1 MKISNFFGKLN
12 ELINATAA
20 ALLMVFVL
28 PVSIAFGQNGLDN
41 EGSVPTSAQPIG
53 SVTLVIGRA
62 ILSSSISGVVQV
74 DRGQI
79 LREGDKIATESN
91 GHVHIKFK
99 DNAVLSVRPR
109 SELQILAYQFDE
121 REPENSQVKF
131 NLIEGTARAVSGD
144 AAKAARERFRLNT
157 PIAAIGVRGT
167 DFVVSTTSD
176 SLMALVNEG
185 SIVVTPFSSECIVQG
200 IGPCNTNGVELG
212 SGSMQILEFDSSMNV
227 PQIVPV
233 LARGQDAQQI
243 TEIFSGVV
251 ARNQNF
257 EENYEEDIKIETQSE
272 EDTNGTVKE
281 VLGESVTS
289 IELGINAQNQ
299 APYGTGYTPEAQLL
313 PEELKNRQLVW
324 GRFADGKGE
333 FERLTLPFSE
343 ASQGRNV
350 TVGGNF
356 EYFLFRPESGE
367 AQVQKGLG

>member
-121 REPENSQVKF
+121 REPENSQVKCKS
-131 NLIEGTARAVSGD
+131 RRR
-144 AAKAARERFRLNT
+144 K
-157 PIAAIGVRGT
+157 
-167 DFVVSTTSD
+167 
-176 SLMALVNEG
+176 
-185 SIVVTPFSSECIVQG
+185 
-200 IGPCNTNGVELG
+200 
-212 SGSMQILEFDSSMNV
+212 
-227 PQIVPV
+227 
-233 LARGQDAQQI
+233 
-243 TEIFSGVV
+243 
-251 ARNQNF
+251 
-257 EENYEEDIKIETQSE
+257 
-272 EDTNGTVKE
+272 
-281 VLGESVTS
+281 
-289 IELGINAQNQ
+289 
-299 APYGTGYTPEAQLL
+299 
-313 PEELKNRQLVW
+313 
-324 GRFADGKGE
+324 
-333 FERLTLPFSE
+333 
-343 ASQGRNV
+343 
-350 TVGGNF
+350 
-356 EYFLFRPESGE
+356 
-367 AQVQKGLG
+367 